1 MITKRDCILLL
12 SELKARGIPNVQEM
26 LNKAIRCNNIDMSVI
41 KFINEHRQFEAN
53 AFYEKLRHSY
63 NAKKSTLYKNI
74 VTCDEVDCTSTV
86 LTTLSALNLQ
96 IYLYAQHLEDPKL
109 FLRHTRVEEIAQV
122 LMNYAKTYDLI
133 PCMQVLQL
141 VKADLKAF
149 EMLNNK

>member
-1 MITKRDCILLL
+1 MDGFNIAKIIFG
-12 SELKARGIPNVQEM
+12 LK
-26 LNKAIRCNNIDMSVI
+26 
-41 KFINEHRQFEAN
+41 
-53 AFYEKLRHSY
+53 
-63 NAKKSTLYKNI
+63 
-74 VTCDEVDCTSTV
+74 
-86 LTTLSALNLQ
+86 
-96 IYLYAQHLEDPKL
+96 DPKL